1 MRKWIQRIMVFS
13 ICMVL
18 LTVSSINAFASMV
31 TVDEEVSSEVSTTN
45 SARSSFTLS
54 IVPGEK
60 FYAQS
65 SWMYI
70 GFSPTIKVTGR
81 GNPDLQYRVRV
92 QGTGDAR
99 YIVGY
104 LYANGST
111 LSQKMSGLPAGN
123 YWIFIEPWNGSSNNQ
138 TVYFD
143 VTIS

>member
-92 QGTGDAR
+92 QGCLVFLLEITGFLLNHGMDHL
-99 YIVGY
+99 ITK
-104 LYANGST
+104 LFT
-111 LSQKMSGLPAGN
+111 LM
-123 YWIFIEPWNGSSNNQ
+123 
-138 TVYFD
+138 
-143 VTIS
+143 